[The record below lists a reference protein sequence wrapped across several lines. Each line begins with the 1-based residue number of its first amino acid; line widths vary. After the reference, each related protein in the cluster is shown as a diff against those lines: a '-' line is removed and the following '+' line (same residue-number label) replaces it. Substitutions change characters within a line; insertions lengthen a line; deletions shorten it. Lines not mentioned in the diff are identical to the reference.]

1 MSLRRKIVEALERST
16 DRKVCQVARLQVPS
30 ATAKKQRAE
39 WKPLIKNTVGT
50 LAGISCPGATEWC
63 KKVCYAFST
72 ERMYKAVGSL
82 VGRNTAR
89 LKSFRAGE
97 MRESY
102 VRTIAEYK
110 ADLSKVQAK
119 VPFDLA
125 DVFRF
130 KWDGDVASAAE
141 AEAISTACKAFPD
154 TAFWIYTRSFDWAH
168 LLDAP
173 NLAVYLS
180 VDQGNA
186 DQAMPGYRYAFC
198 ADTWEETEALSR
210 KVAGRNSPRC
220 PELTG
225 RYPLVV
231 DKGNGFG
238 VGACV
243 ECGLCIYG
251 KNHVRFASKH

>member
-1 MSLRRKIVEALERST
+1 MQLVRRIVEALERST
-16 DRKVCQVARLQVPS
+16 DRKVCQLAKLETSKRGAR
-30 ATAKKQRAE
+30 
-39 WKPLIKNTVGT
+39 WKPTIKNTVGT
-50 LAGISCPGATEWC
+50 LAKESCPGATEWC
-63 KKVCYAFST
+63 MKVCYAFNT
-72 ERMYKAVGSL
+72 ERFYKAVHSL

-89 LKSFRAGE
+89 LKSFHALE
-97 MRESY
+97 MRDSY

-110 ADLSKVQAK
+110 ADLGKAQAK
-119 VPFDLA
+119 APFILA

-130 KWDGDVASAAE
+130 KWDGDVASEDE
-141 AEAISTACKAFPD
+141 ANAISYACRQFPD
-154 TAFWIYTRSFDWAH
+154 TQFWIYTRSFEWAH

-180 VDQGNA
+180 VDSHNA
-186 DQAMPGYRYAFC
+186 DQAIPGYRYAFC
-198 ADTWEETEALSR
+198 ADTWDETEALSY

-243 ECGLCIYG
+243 ECGLCIFG
-251 KNHVRFASKH
+251 RNHVRFAAKK